1 MFNALSSY
9 QLFKYL
15 ETKIN
20 QENTNKNLILEPL
33 CVIFRLALL
42 QYKDKGTKLSIK
54 NNSIKYQDPTYDQ
67 GIMRMWSGDTR
78 EDLHNLYHPILKAID
93 WYSYTSYQR
102 LYDECLIGLELLNDV
117 YDNNSTIRHT
127 LSHYMS
133 VIKLNDNED
142 YRKDTKFNPIIN
154 SLKEIWNISEIHSA
168 ISLLELIKTNKNK
181 DMYIDSL
188 EIILRSKE
196 KFVHE
201 YIYKISTQY

>member
-78 EDLHNLYHPILKAID
+78 ED
-93 WYSYTSYQR
+93 
-102 LYDECLIGLELLNDV
+102 
-117 YDNNSTIRHT
+117 
-127 LSHYMS
+127 
-133 VIKLNDNED
+133 
-142 YRKDTKFNPIIN
+142 
-154 SLKEIWNISEIHSA
+154 
-168 ISLLELIKTNKNK
+168 
-181 DMYIDSL
+181 
-188 EIILRSKE
+188 
-196 KFVHE
+196 
-201 YIYKISTQY
+201 

>member
-1 MFNALSSY
+1 
-9 QLFKYL
+9 
-15 ETKIN
+15 
-20 QENTNKNLILEPL
+20 
-33 CVIFRLALL
+33 
-42 QYKDKGTKLSIK
+42 
-54 NNSIKYQDPTYDQ
+54 
-67 GIMRMWSGDTR
+67 
-78 EDLHNLYHPILKAID
+78 
-93 WYSYTSYQR
+93 
-102 LYDECLIGLELLNDV
+102 
-117 YDNNSTIRHT
+117 
-127 LSHYMS
+127 MS